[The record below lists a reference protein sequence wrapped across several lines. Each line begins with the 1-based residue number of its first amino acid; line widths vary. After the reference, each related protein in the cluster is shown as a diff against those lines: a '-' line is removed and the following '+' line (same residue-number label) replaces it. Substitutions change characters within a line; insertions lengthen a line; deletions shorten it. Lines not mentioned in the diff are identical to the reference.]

1 VNQPVRFLEVDAV
14 LRIHSRMI
22 AEFGGSA
29 EVRDHGLLQSAVHMP
44 QAQFGGKYLHEGLSK
59 MAAAYLYHICCN
71 HPFVD
76 GNKRTALAAAEMFV
90 LINDSRLTATN
101 DELKTITWSVADG
114 TLSKAE
120 LIDFFKQHLAAN
132 S

>member
-1 VNQPVRFLEVDAV
+1 MNQPVTFLEVDAV

-29 EVRDHGLLQSAVHMP
+29 DVRDQGLLQSAVHMP
-44 QAQFGGKYLHEGLSK
+44 QAKFGGKYLHEGLPE

-76 GNKRTALAAAEMFV
+76 GNKRTALATAEMFV
-90 LINDSRLTATN
+90 LINGFRVTASN
-101 DELKTITWSVADG
+101 DELNAITWSVAEA

-120 LIDFFKQHLAAN
+120 LTAFFAQHLSDN